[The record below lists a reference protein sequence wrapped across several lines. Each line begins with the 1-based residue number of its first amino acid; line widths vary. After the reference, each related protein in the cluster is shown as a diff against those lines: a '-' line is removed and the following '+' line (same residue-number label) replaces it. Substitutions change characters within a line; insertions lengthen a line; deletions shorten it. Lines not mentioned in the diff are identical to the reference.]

1 MLISRTPYRI
11 SFFGGGTD
19 YPTWY
24 NENGGAVL
32 ATSINHYCY
41 ITCRNLPPFFRHKHR
56 IVYSVIEDVQ
66 ETDQIKHPAVR
77 ECIKFMRIQHGLEIH
92 HDGDLPAR
100 AGLGSS
106 SSFTVGLLHA
116 LHALRGEMPTRLQ
129 LALEAIHIER
139 DLIAENVGSQDQM
152 TAAFGGLNL
161 IRFEPGDRILVQ
173 PLTLRLERIR
183 VLAAHLMLFFT
194 GFSRHASE
202 IAAEQIKNIPNKRD
216 ELQTM
221 RTMVDQALEILRGD
235 GDIREFGRLLHQS
248 WLLKRSLSTKISSPH
263 LDEIYAKAMSSGAL
277 GGKLLGAGGG
287 GFMLFFVEPE
297 RQGELLKAMGNLLH
311 VPFAFES
318 LGSQIIFYEPEGRQS
333 LTPSARLISSAFHY
347 V

>member
-19 YPTWY
+19 YPAWY

-56 IVYSVIEDVQ
+56 IVYSVIEDVR
-66 ETDQIKHPAVR
+66 ETDHIKHPAVR
-77 ECIKFMRIQHGLEIH
+77 ECIKFMQIQHGLEIH

-129 LALEAIHIER
+129 LALEAIRVER

-173 PLTLRLERIR
+173 PLTLRPARIHT
-183 VLAAHLMLFFT
+183 LAAHLMLFFT

-221 RTMVDQALEILRGD
+221 RAMVDQALEILRGD

-263 LDEIYAKAMSSGAL
+263 LDEIYAKAMRSGAL

-311 VPFAFES
+311 VPFVFES
-318 LGSQIIFYEPEGRQS
+318 LGSQIIFYEPEERIGA
-333 LTPSARLISSAFHY
+333 T